1 MRVRSLSS
9 KRSFEV
15 SLVVKQYVFILFHSF
30 LQLKV
35 ALTITYTLSDKKL
48 IDSYKAK
55 MTCVIRTNWRTI
67 IEGTVKDFWRHAMI
81 TVCFKA
87 FVNSLTSFVRFFEEK
102 KKKRKGKRKERG
114 MIEIIVTYKS
124 LWYGQRLSWINTT
137 EFPLP
142 HQRLSYW
149 QFVVLLWNNVC
160 SPCLKGTRLLFFRY
174 A

>member
-1 MRVRSLSS
+1 MRVRSLSL

-87 FVNSLTSFVRFFEEK
+87 FVNSLTSFARFFEEK
-102 KKKRKGKRKERG
+102 EKTKGKKKRKRNDRNNCNIQKFMVWTKTFMNKYHRVPSATSTFVILTIRSSFMKQCLQ
-114 MIEIIVTYKS
+114 S
-124 LWYGQRLSWINTT
+124 LPQRN
-137 EFPLP
+137 
-142 HQRLSYW
+142 
-149 QFVVLLWNNVC
+149 
-160 SPCLKGTRLLFFRY
+160 
-174 A
+174 